1 MLSHSFQK
9 LQTASRRGLVA
20 LNASTPDHYLTKM
33 DRGSSS
39 RSRFRFAARDVTR
52 SGSFPA
58 GALR

>member
-1 MLSHSFQK
+1 
-9 LQTASRRGLVA
+9 
-20 LNASTPDHYLTKM
+20 M